1 MKVDRFEFENS
12 ITSLLG
18 TVSAL
23 ELIAENAT
31 DDTKI
36 MVDGAAKILF
46 LKQEKIFDFFKQT
59 FNLDEYNN
67 EHLSKNIG

>member
-1 MKVDRFEFENS
+1 MKTKVDRFEFENS

-31 DDTKI
+31 DDTKVMI
-36 MVDGAAKILF
+36 EGVAKILY
-46 LKQEKIFDFFKQT
+46 LKQEKIFDMFKQT
-59 FNLDEYNN
+59 FSLDEYNPA
-67 EHLSKNIG
+67 L

>member
-31 DDTKI
+31 DDTKVMI
-36 MVDGAAKILF
+36 EGVAKILY
-46 LKQEKIFDFFKQT
+46 LKQEKIFDMFKQT
-59 FNLDEYNN
+59 FSLDEYNPA
-67 EHLSKNIG
+67 L